1 MRLAL
6 QKMKKICIENNITK
20 IAMPTI
26 GAGLD
31 RLVWS
36 AVSDQMY
43 ICLDNL
49 DTYSVTY
56 SSCQIF
62 Y

>member
-6 QKMKKICIENNITK
+6 QKMKKVCIENNITK

-31 RLVWS
+31 KLSWS
-36 AVSDQMY
+36 AVSDQIKMVF
-43 ICLDNL
+43 D
-49 DTYSVTY
+49 DTGIEIIV
-56 SSCQIF
+56 CKLK
-62 Y
+62 

>member
-6 QKMKKICIENNITK
+6 QKMKEICIEEGIDK

-31 RLVWS
+31 RLNFDDVIKQIKD
-36 AVSDQMY
+36 VFSD
-43 ICLDNL
+43 
-49 DTYSVTY
+49 TRG
-56 SSCQIF
+56 
-62 Y
+62 